1 MNYVGIDIHKRYS
14 VLVAVDERGQ
24 ELKRGRVN
32 GNEAFGFAQFFS
44 TLKGPS
50 KVVLEA
56 CWNWGRIHDLLQEI
70 DAVDE
75 VVLANPL
82 KTRLIA
88 DAQIKTDGLDAKALA
103 TLLRGDLI
111 ARAYVPAKLT
121 RQRKEVLRQRLY
133 WARLRTRIRN
143 RIHALVDR
151 QRELS
156 MPQCSDL
163 FGRKG
168 LSALNKLS
176 LTEPD
181 ATLLREELTL
191 LAMIQNQIKAQEAR
205 IVEFNAKDETTLRLQ
220 SIPGMGKI
228 LAAVA
233 AAEIDSIDRFS
244 NAAKLCAYSGLVPR
258 TYASGGKVYQGPLL
272 KSRNKWLQWAFIEAA
287 WVAVGCSSYFGG
299 LYRRHRA
306 RGKNANLAITIIARR
321 MCQISWTLLKERRDF
336 SETFPGRS
344 AVRLTAAA

>member
-1 MNYVGIDIHKRYS
+1 V
-14 VLVAVDERGQ
+14 
-24 ELKRGRVN
+24 
-32 GNEAFGFAQFFS
+32 
-44 TLKGPS
+44 
-50 KVVLEA
+50 
-56 CWNWGRIHDLLQEI
+56 
-70 DAVDE
+70 
-75 VVLANPL
+75 
-82 KTRLIA
+82 
-88 DAQIKTDGLDAKALA
+88 
-103 TLLRGDLI
+103 
-111 ARAYVPAKLT
+111 
-121 RQRKEVLRQRLY
+121 QRLV
-133 WARLRTRIRN
+133 WA
-143 RIHALVDR
+143 
-151 QRELS
+151 QRSLS
-156 MPQCSDL
+156 LD
-163 FGRKG
+163 
-168 LSALNKLS
+168 KLS

-306 RGKNANLAITIIARR
+306 RGNNANLAITIIARR